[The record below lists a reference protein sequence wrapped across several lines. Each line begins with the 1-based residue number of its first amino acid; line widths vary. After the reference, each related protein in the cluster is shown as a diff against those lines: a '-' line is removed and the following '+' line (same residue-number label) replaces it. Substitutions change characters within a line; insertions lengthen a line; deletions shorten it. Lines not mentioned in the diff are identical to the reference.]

1 MFSTN
6 VAYRKLLI
14 LVYNTL
20 CGAKEGE
27 VGSFVFREPRDFTL
41 TFDESGGYI
50 VRVKMYLY
58 CDAM

>member
-20 CGAKEGE
+20 CCEKEGGL
-27 VGSFVFREPRDFTL
+27 GSFVFREPRDFTL

-50 VRVKMYLY
+50 ARVRMYGY
-58 CDAM
+58 CDAI